1 MIRNQIKSNKV
12 RLLFMEK
19 KAVFGL
25 IVCWFL
31 FSFVKVKPIEKEK
44 INWISMEE
52 VNVKMK
58 TDPRPVMIDLYTNWC
73 YWCKMM
79 DKKTYTNQK
88 VISYINTHFY
98 AVKLNAETKDTV
110 EWNDRSYGYNVG
122 DKVNNFAL
130 FVTQGQLSFPN
141 TIIFPEPNKAP
152 ASIPGF
158 MEPKEIEVILK
169 YFGDQKYKSQN
180 FSVYSANFKTTW

>member
-1 MIRNQIKSNKV
+1 
-12 RLLFMEK
+12 MEK
-19 KAVFGL
+19 KAVFAL
-25 IVCWFL
+25 IACWFI
-31 FSFVKVKPIEKEK
+31 FSFAKVKPTEKEK
-44 INWISMEE
+44 INWISIEE
-52 VNVKMK
+52 ANVRMK

-79 DKKTYTNQK
+79 DKKTYRNPK
-88 VISYINTHFY
+88 VISYINEHFY

-110 EWNDRSYGYNVG
+110 VWNDKDYVFNFG
-122 DKVNNFAL
+122 DKVNDFAL
-130 FVTQGQLSFPN
+130 YATQGQLSFPN
-141 TIIFPEPNKAP
+141 TIIFPDVNKAP

-180 FSVYSANFKTTW
+180 FSDYSANFKTTW